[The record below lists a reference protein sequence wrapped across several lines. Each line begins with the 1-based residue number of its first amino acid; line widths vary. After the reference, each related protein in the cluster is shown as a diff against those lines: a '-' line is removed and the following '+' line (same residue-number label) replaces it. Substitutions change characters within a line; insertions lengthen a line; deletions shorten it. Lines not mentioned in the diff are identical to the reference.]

1 MFSCHYRKALSR
13 DGLIYKGYVS
23 FCRCMNRKLPI
34 ASLLLA
40 LILLGA
46 CSSTPKTLVD
56 SPLFGKHVFTTVD
69 SEVARYYLDSYLQ
82 GELSNREFD
91 ERISGLYKQYRNAIP
106 SREELKEIS
115 QEFSV
120 DFASLFL
127 ADLLLK
133 NECNNDLNKSF
144 MLHLE
149 KPITAGLNLS
159 SYQVLFVP
167 GWDYA
172 ESGYLT
178 GADFETPRTLA
189 TKLGIE
195 NYLVELPPTGS
206 VEQNAEF
213 LAKDIIN
220 HSRAGKGIILAG
232 ASSAGPAIHLALA
245 ELLGEKERESVKA
258 WLNLGGILQGSPL
271 IDYYQSWPYRWFF
284 NLAVWDK
291 NWDREAIL
299 SMGTNISRSRFS
311 RLKIESDLLIINY
324 LGIPLSGQLS
334 KFSIVK
340 YPLLKPE
347 GPNDGLTLLTDAIA
361 PNSMTIVALGSDHYF
376 AEDPEIDKKTVAL
389 MTLIITYLDKGM
401 THC

>member
-1 MFSCHYRKALSR
+1 
-13 DGLIYKGYVS
+13 
-23 FCRCMNRKLPI
+23 MNRKLPI
-34 ASLLLA
+34 ASLFLLA
-40 LILLGA
+40 LFFLGA

-56 SPLFGKHVFTTVD
+56 SPLFGEHVITTVD
-69 SEVARYYLDSYLQ
+69 SEIARYYLENYLQ
-82 GELSNREFD
+82 GKISNREAD

-106 SREELKEIS
+106 SRVELKEIS
-115 QEFSV
+115 QEYSV

-133 NECNNDLNKSF
+133 DECNSNLNKSF
-144 MLHLE
+144 MFHLE
-149 KPITAGLNLS
+149 SPTTAGLDIS
-159 SYQVLFVP
+159 SYQLLFVP

-172 ESGYLT
+172 KSGHLT
-178 GADFETPRTLA
+178 GADFETPRALA

-195 NYLVELPPTGS
+195 NHLVKLPPTGS

-220 HSRAGKGIILAG
+220 HSRDGKGIILAG
-232 ASSAGPAIHLALA
+232 ASSAGPAIHLALG
-245 ELLGEKERESVKA
+245 ELLGEEEREPVKA

-271 IDYYQSWPYRWFF
+271 IDYFQRWPRRWIF
-284 NLAVWDK
+284 NYFVWDK
-291 NWDREAIL
+291 GWDKEAIL
-299 SMGTNISRSRFS
+299 SMGTNLSRNRFS

-334 KFSIVK
+334 KYSKDK

-347 GPNDGLTLLTDAIA
+347 GPNDGLTLLTDVIA

-376 AEDPEIDKKTVAL
+376 AEDPEIDNKTIAL
-389 MTLIITYLDKGM
+389 MSLIITYLEKDI
-401 THC
+401 TSCLE